1 MAEQFVVANTDAA
14 TSWRTKFFSSM
25 LQEILHT
32 ALVSE
37 KIMSVDRSGTKLIYN
52 PYASASTVEITSLT
66 GTYTPAAYTTTDD
79 TLTVGTEFKVG
90 EHVYAFER
98 VMNNYNLVA
107 ERFKRQAI
115 DIAVAID
122 KYNLNL
128 LLEDGTGT
136 YTTPAG
142 GFTVAA
148 NIPVIM
154 SNLASKVMGYS
165 GVEAGL
171 FLVIENTDV
180 TGFIQAQVTSGFS
193 YADSA
198 LNNGFMTSYAGIDIY
213 VVRSGTFVD
222 ATFVGTGTTSITNL
236 NHRVFGV
243 KNVATYAEPQDIV
256 YEEIQ
261 VSGKTG
267 RELRSYGIYGFKL
280 WTQNAGLVVDIT
292 LA

>member
-1 MAEQFVVANTDAA
+1 MAENFVVTNVDAS

-37 KIMSVDRSGTKLIYN
+37 KIFNVDRSNTKLIYN
-52 PYASASTVEITSLT
+52 PYSSASTVEITTLT
-66 GTYTPAAYTTTDD
+66 GTYTPAAYTTTND

-98 VMNNYNLVA
+98 VMNNYNMVA

-122 KYNLNL
+122 KYNINL
-128 LLEDGTGT
+128 LCEDATGT

-142 GFTVAA
+142 GFTVGA
-148 NIPVIM
+148 NVPVII
-154 SNLASKVMGYS
+154 SNLASKVMGFS
-165 GVEAGL
+165 GVDAGMY
-171 FLVIENTDV
+171 LVIENTDV
-180 TGFIQAQVTSGFS
+180 PGFIQAQLTSGFS

-198 LNNGFMTSYAGIDIY
+198 LNNGFMTSYAGVDIY
-213 VVRSGTFVD
+213 VVRSGTFEN
-222 ATFVGTGTTSITNL
+222 ATYVGTDTTSITNSG
-236 NHRVFGV
+236 HRVFGI
-243 KNVATYAEPQDIV
+243 KNTATYAQPQDIV

-267 RELRSYGIYGFKL
+267 RELRSYGLFGFKL
-280 WTQNAGLVVDIT
+280 WAQNAGLNVDIT